1 MAALA
6 ATTVVAAQSTFR
18 TAVDSISVDVSVKSG
33 NLPLLGLTAAD
44 FVLTDNGVS
53 QTIESVSLD
62 AVPIDVTLFLDT
74 SPSIFGE
81 QTTLKSDI
89 EKIAAHLRPGDRLR
103 LLVFD
108 DQVRDVFGWTAAGSV
123 DVASA
128 MRTIGVGEI
137 SSVYDGVVLALLH
150 RPHPDRRHL
159 VIAMTDGRDSGS
171 VANSVTVREVA
182 RRAESVL
189 HLVMV
194 TANATGVSRNA
205 PSGWKSFVP
214 TRPDRA
220 GEGNLAEAAE
230 LTGGRVH
237 AASFFG
243 QHVDPVKAFK
253 TAFDDFR
260 QSYILRY
267 TLTGVAREGWH
278 DVRVRVKRSGKLT
291 IRSRRGYFGGAQSQ
305 N

>member
-62 AVPIDVTLFLDT
+62 AVPFDVTLFLDT

-108 DQVRDVFGWTAAGSV
+108 DQVRDVFGWTSRSTTCTSTTGMVLSRCNRRQGGS
-123 DVASA
+123 
-128 MRTIGVGEI
+128 T
-137 SSVYDGVVLALLH
+137 
-150 RPHPDRRHL
+150 
-159 VIAMTDGRDSGS
+159 T
-171 VANSVTVREVA
+171 
-182 RRAESVL
+182 
-189 HLVMV
+189 
-194 TANATGVSRNA
+194 
-205 PSGWKSFVP
+205 F
-214 TRPDRA
+214 
-220 GEGNLAEAAE
+220 
-230 LTGGRVH
+230 RVH
-237 AASFFG
+237 LRSWTAS
-243 QHVDPVKAFK
+243 
-253 TAFDDFR
+253 
-260 QSYILRY
+260 
-267 TLTGVAREGWH
+267 
-278 DVRVRVKRSGKLT
+278 
-291 IRSRRGYFGGAQSQ
+291 
-305 N
+305 